1 MDYKYITTFWDDFS
15 IAEKFGLDA
24 INDTAFR
31 AFYAWRDNIAY
42 LTELIMVL
50 NHKCWYWY
58 EQHEDNL
65 ASLYS
70 ELYYKYDERVLN
82 YLEEKDDKE
91 AIHYYLSTLD

>member
-1 MDYKYITTFWDDFS
+1 
-15 IAEKFGLDA
+15 
-24 INDTAFR
+24 
-31 AFYAWRDNIAY
+31 
-42 LTELIMVL
+42 MVL